1 MTRKPF
7 IAVNAHE
14 VLQRHGLDSM
24 DALWALQLEAVDAPN
39 TGRGGWSSVHRLELD
54 DANGTS
60 QHFYL
65 KRQDNHC
72 TRTLHRP
79 FGEPTFAREFRA
91 IQQYARE
98 GIPALEA
105 AFFAERRV
113 DGRAQAVLLT
123 RALDEYAPL
132 DEWFERW
139 DRLAVADVRMLI
151 RSAAALVRALHNA
164 DRIHNCLYPKHVFL
178 KLHTDGAGARF
189 IDLEKT
195 RRALFGER
203 DRIRDLETLHRRS
216 AEPSR
221 SQRLRFVLAYM
232 GKTRL
237 DNEARDFIT
246 RLLQRSAGKGARA

>member
-39 TGRGGWSSVHRLELD
+39 TGRGGWSSVHRLGLE
-54 DANGTS
+54 DANGTL
-60 QHFYL
+60 QPFYL

-72 TRTLHRP
+72 TRTLHKP

-91 IQQYARE
+91 IQQYARA

-113 DGRAQAVLLT
+113 EGRAQAVLLT
-123 RALDEYAPL
+123 RALDDYAPL

-139 DRLAVADVRMLI
+139 WQLAAADIRMLI
-151 RSAAALVRALHNA
+151 LSAAALVRALHNA

-203 DRIRDLETLHRRS
+203 DRVRDLETLHRRS
-216 AEPSR
+216 EVPSR
-221 SQRLRFVLAYM
+221 TQRLRFVLAYL
-232 GKTRL
+232 GRTRV
-237 DNEARDFIT
+237 DAQARDLIA
-246 RLLQRSAGKGARA
+246 RVLQRSAGKGPRP